1 MERNLS
7 KKLIKTAL
15 ISSPII
21 ALYGVSPVYIFN
33 KIPTPLIYFAG
44 SGLMLNVLAFW
55 IANIWIIKK
64 TWTNESKRN
73 RYLFSYLCTLAIHFG
88 FSGLRWVTFNSL
100 AFTKLDPRFMP
111 EEMAISRGELF
122 IYPLVS
128 VFAINTII
136 LIISNS
142 ILLAHKKENADLEIE
157 YLKVNN
163 LEAQKQMLIQQL
175 QPHFLFNT
183 LSALKSLIKES
194 PEDAENYTIKLSEFL
209 RYTVQVNNTHLV
221 ALSEE
226 LKFTTDYIDL
236 QKVRFEKSLLVDI
249 HVPYSLNG
257 KKIPAY
263 ALQTLVENAIKHNA
277 FTEAKPLYIHI
288 YATEKTITVMNNKF
302 MTKANEKSGLGLKNL
317 NSRYNMISNQDII
330 ISDDTDS
337 FSVTV
342 YLFNESSV

>member
-1 MERNLS
+1 MVMERNLF

-15 ISSPII
+15 ISTPII
-21 ALYGVSPVYIFN
+21 ALYGVSPIYIFN
-33 KIPTPLIYFAG
+33 KIPTPIIYFAG

-55 IANIWIIKK
+55 LANIWIIKK
-64 TWTNESKRN
+64 TWITESKWN
-73 RYLFSYLCTLAIHFG
+73 RYIFSYLCILAIHFG
-88 FSGLRWVTFNSL
+88 FAGLRWIIFHTLV
-100 AFTKLDPRFMP
+100 FTRLDPSFLPEKMP
-111 EEMAISRGELF
+111 ISQGEVF

-128 VFAINTII
+128 VLAINTII

-142 ILLAHKKENADLEIE
+142 ILLSHKKENAELEIE

-183 LSALKSLIKES
+183 LSVLKSLIKER
-194 PEDAENYTIKLSEFL
+194 PEDAENYTVKLSEFL

-221 ALSEE
+221 TLSEE

-249 HVPYSLNG
+249 HVPDSLKE

-277 FTEAKPLYIHI
+277 FTESKPLYIHI

-302 MTKANEKSGLGLKNL
+302 MKKNTEKSGLGLKNL
-317 NSRYNMISNQDII
+317 NSRYNMMSNQDII

-342 YLFNESSV
+342 YLYNV